1 MTASSAEERETPV
14 WHWAAIGLAVLGLL
28 DSLYLSWVKVAGA
41 TAACAG
47 IGDCES
53 VNNSRYA
60 EIYGVPV
67 AILGA
72 GLYAL
77 ILLLLGSEGLVPER
91 RESVKIMVFGLSLG
105 GVLYS
110 AYLTYLEV
118 AVLRAICP
126 FCVVSAIVLVA
137 LLGIS
142 VVRLRVPREDDELG
156 RE

>member
-1 MTASSAEERETPV
+1 MTTVRAGENERPV
-14 WHWAAIGLAVLGLL
+14 WRWVAAGLALLGLL
-28 DSLYLSWVKVAGA
+28 DSLYLSWVKLAGA
-41 TAACAG
+41 TASCSG

-67 AILGA
+67 AVLGA
-72 GLYAL
+72 GLY
-77 ILLLLGSEGLVPER
+77 GLVLVLLSLEGR
-91 RESVKIMVFGLSLG
+91 LLKGRETIKMVVFGVSLG

-110 AYLTYLEV
+110 AYLTYVEV

-142 VVRLRVPREDDELG
+142 VIRLRELREDDETG

>member
-1 MTASSAEERETPV
+1 MTTVRAGENERPV
-14 WHWAAIGLAVLGLL
+14 WRWVATGLALLGLL
-28 DSLYLSWVKVAGA
+28 DSLYLSWVKLAGA
-41 TAACAG
+41 TASCSG
-47 IGDCES
+47 IGGCES

-67 AILGA
+67 AVLGA
-72 GLYAL
+72 GLY
-77 ILLLLGSEGLVPER
+77 GLVLVLLSLEGR
-91 RESVKIMVFGLSLG
+91 LLEGRETIKMVVFGLSLG

-110 AYLTYLEV
+110 AYLTYVEV

-142 VVRLRVPREDDELG
+142 VIRLRELREDDETG